1 MPKQQVRVQQRKIKP
16 KAAQF
21 EPPPP
26 PKNRGALQARML
38 EGHNPRTVIRLA
50 TYLGIYQGVLLVVAI
65 GLGLL
70 LRPWP
75 LDVEDGLLFL
85 LAIIVPGTL
94 VWPALVLALRDRKA
108 QVEMIQG
115 QMVGASPVST
125 TYGLG
130 LLYLKTRQGQRQV
143 NIERRLLKQI
153 PQNQVQ
159 VIARVT
165 PNLHHV
171 AGLQVLGPRMGAS
184 VPTDVPEQF
193 KMAERFP
200 IYALGG
206 AYAAVF
212 GIGLILLLLPLYG
225 ALLPVHILLVPIGM
239 AAAALLARFATTFY
253 QKRLEASLQQ

>member
-1 MPKQQVRVQQRKIKP
+1 MPKQQVRVQQRKVKP

-21 EPPPP
+21 EPPAP

-38 EGHNPRTVIRLA
+38 EGHNPKTVIRLA
-50 TYLGIYQGVLLVVAI
+50 TYLGIYQGVLLVVAV

-108 QVEMIQG
+108 PVEMVQG
-115 QMVGASPVST
+115 QMVGASPVSM

-130 LLYLKTRQGQRQV
+130 MLYLKTRQGQKQM

-159 VIARVT
+159 VIARIT

-171 AGLQVLGPRMGAS
+171 AGLQVLGPRMGAG

-193 KMAERFP
+193 KFAERFP
-200 IYALGG
+200 IYAIGG

-212 GIGLILLLLPLYG
+212 GVGLILLLLPLYG

-239 AAAALLARFATTFY
+239 AGAALIARFATTYY
-253 QKRLEASLQQ
+253 QKRLQARLEQ

>member
-1 MPKQQVRVQQRKIKP
+1 MQQRKIKP

-26 PKNRGALQARML
+26 PKSRGALQARML
-38 EGHNPRTVIRLA
+38 EGHNPKTVIRLSV
-50 TYLGIYQGVLLVVAI
+50 YLAVYQAVLLVLAI

-75 LDVEDGLLFL
+75 LDVEDALLFL

-94 VWPALVLALRDRKA
+94 VWPALVLALRDRTA

-115 QMVGASPVST
+115 QMVGASPVSM

-130 LLYLKTRQGQRQV
+130 MLYIKTRQGQRQL
-143 NIERRLLKQI
+143 NIERRLLKSI

-171 AGLQVLGPRMGAS
+171 AGVQVMGPRMGAS
-184 VPTDVPEQF
+184 VPTEVPEQF
-193 KMAERFP
+193 RTAERFP
-200 IYALGG
+200 LYAVGG
-206 AYAAVF
+206 AYAGVF
-212 GIGLILLLLPLYG
+212 GIGLVLLLLPLYG
-225 ALLPVHILLVPIGM
+225 PLLPVHIVAVPLGM
-239 AAAALLARFATTFY
+239 AVAALIARYLTTFY
-253 QKRLEASLQQ
+253 QKRLQASLEQ

>member
-21 EPPPP
+21 EPPAP

-38 EGHNPRTVIRLA
+38 EGYNPKTVIRLSV
-50 TYLGIYQGVLLVVAI
+50 YLTVYQAALVLVAV
-65 GLGLL
+65 GLAVL

-75 LDVEDGLLFL
+75 LDVEASLIFL
-85 LAIIVPGTL
+85 LAVIVPGTL

-108 QVEMIQG
+108 PVEIIQG
-115 QMVGASPVST
+115 QMVGASPVSM

-130 LLYLKTRQGQRQV
+130 MLYIKTRQGQKQL
-143 NIERRLLKQI
+143 NIERRFLKQI

-159 VIARVT
+159 VVARVS

-171 AGLQVLGPRMGAS
+171 AGVQVLGPRMGSS
-184 VPTDVPEQF
+184 VPTEVPEQYRS
-193 KMAERFP
+193 AERFP
-200 IYALGG
+200 IYAIGG

-212 GIGLILLLLPLYG
+212 GVGLILLLLPLYG
-225 ALLPVHILLVPIGM
+225 SLLPVHLVAVPLGM
-239 AAAALLARFATTFY
+239 AAAALAARYATSFY
-253 QKRLEASLQQ
+253 QKRLQASLEQ

>member
-1 MPKQQVRVQQRKIKP
+1 MRVQQRKIKP

-38 EGHNPRTVIRLA
+38 EGHNPKTVIRLA
-50 TYLGIYQGVLLVVAI
+50 TYLAVYQVVLVLVAI
-65 GLGLL
+65 AIGFLL
-70 LRPWP
+70 HNLP
-75 LDVEDGLLFL
+75 LDVEDGVLFI
-85 LAIIVPGTL
+85 LAIIIPGTL

-108 QVEMIQG
+108 QVEMVQG
-115 QMVGASPVST
+115 QMVGASPVSM

-130 LLYLKTRQGQRQV
+130 MLYIKTRQGQRQM

-171 AGLQVLGPRMGAS
+171 TGLQVLGPRMGAS

-193 KMAERFP
+193 KSAERFP
-200 IYALGG
+200 IYAIGG
-206 AYAAVF
+206 AYGAVF
-212 GIGLILLLLPLYG
+212 GLGLILLLLPLYG
-225 ALLPVHILLVPIGM
+225 SLLPVHIVLVPIGM
-239 AAAALLARFATTFY
+239 AAAALAARYATSFY
-253 QKRLEASLQQ
+253 QKRLESTLQP